1 MDERDEIVGVRVDS
15 AEFRREVADMRQL
28 LEGSLGGAGDRAGR
42 AIERSLLGAVRQG
55 RVGFEELKGAG
66 LRAVDAIAGA
76 ALKAGIREVAG
87 SGGLGRTLGTLL
99 AGLSGLPGRATG
111 GPVAPGRPYLVGE
124 RGPELF
130 VPTAAGRVEAG
141 VRERPREVR
150 VAITVN
156 AGTVNAGTGEAA
168 GALRQSARQ
177 VARAVRAALAE
188 E

>member
-1 MDERDEIVGVRVDS
+1 MDEDEVVALRVDT
-15 AEFRREVADMRQL
+15 AGFRREVADMRQL
-28 LEGSLGGAGDRAGR
+28 LEGTLGGAGDRAGR

-55 RVGFEELKGAG
+55 RLGFDELKGAG
-66 LRAVDAIAGA
+66 LRAMDAIAGA
-76 ALKAGIREVAG
+76 ALKAGVREVAG
-87 SGGLGRTLGTLL
+87 GGGLGRTLGTLL

-124 RGPELF
+124 RGPEMF

-141 VRERPREVR
+141 LPRAREVR

-156 AGTVNAGTGEAA
+156 TGGGGEAA